1 MYIVLLLLLPVHCI
15 SFKIQHLQLIS
26 WLDCRVLAMRS
37 FCCCPSLHRHLCSAC
52 LRWNRHS
59 VRSKIT
65 GQADIQDHGINQISP
80 PRKRSTTNGQLSSKI
95 HFFFKDSSQTG
106 LPATTTTTTKNTKGD
121 ETLHK
126 NMYQDFRY
134 IICTINSALIN
145 VEHKMTL

>member
-1 MYIVLLLLLPVHCI
+1 MNIVFLLPVHCI

-37 FCCCPSLHRHLCSAC
+37 FCCCPSLHRRLCSAC

-80 PRKRSTTNGQLSSKI
+80 PRKRSTTNGQLSFKIACFFFFALIYCERLQFQVSKI
-95 HFFFKDSSQTG
+95 SRFPVIVPFTVFLISRPIGFNFNKD
-106 LPATTTTTTKNTKGD
+106 
-121 ETLHK
+121 
-126 NMYQDFRY
+126 
-134 IICTINSALIN
+134 
-145 VEHKMTL
+145 

>member
-1 MYIVLLLLLPVHCI
+1 MYIVLLLLVHVHCI

-37 FCCCPSLHRHLCSAC
+37 FCCCPSLNRRLCSAC

-65 GQADIQDHGINQISP
+65 GPADKQDHGINQISP

-95 HFFFKDSSQTG
+95 HFFLKIAVR
-106 LPATTTTTTKNTKGD
+106 LV
-121 ETLHK
+121 
-126 NMYQDFRY
+126 YQQQQQQQQKTQREMKHC
-134 IICTINSALIN
+134 IKTCTRISDILF
-145 VEHKMTL
+145 VP